1 MLRYGGGQRSVL
13 KAYFE
18 RTSGRRV
25 RRPCA
30 LNFWVCGD
38 SLTVQLTSLA
48 DHWLGSNRICT
59 ASLITMFRF
68 LTSHLC
74 LSVPWRRI
82 ALIWLGFFLLAPQ
95 GRAQSDQTWINGSGT
110 WDTVSSH
117 WDAGALWTN
126 GNNAI
131 FGGTGETLSI
141 VGNVSVTNLTFNSDG
156 FVISDPTNSGVLSLA
171 NPSII
176 SVTTSGHS
184 ATISE
189 NLTTGGITKQGNG
202 TLILSGDNSFAD
214 NVLVSSGR
222 LVVSSNT
229 ALGATSGTTTVA
241 SGAQLTLTNGV
252 TVTGETITIAG
263 SGIGFTGAMQTA
275 GNAAATWAG
284 PVVIGAGGRLGSDPG
299 GVLSL
304 SGAISGGEL
313 ILSAFGSGAAAG
325 VLVVSNTGNTY
336 TGATSIFR
344 GVLRLGAHNAL
355 PITTVLNVDAANS
368 PGEPSVFDLAG
379 FNQTVGQ
386 LTRTADSAG
395 GSFITN
401 SGAGASTLTVDQTAN
416 SSFSG
421 LIQDGSGVVN
431 LVKSGTGALTLA
443 GANTFSG
450 TTTVNAGTLVVGHN
464 NALGSTA
471 RNTTV
476 VSGATLVLNN
486 GITVTGEALSIA
498 GTGSSSNGA
507 LQTAVGASAEWAG
520 TISAAS
526 GSRLGSGVGGTLTV
540 SGVISGSGPILFNRA
555 NNSTTVLNAL
565 NTYTGA
571 TQLFSNAGTGSRLV
585 IGVDNAINAA
595 STLGTI
601 NAAATVVSVLD
612 LNGKVLTL
620 AGLDSS
626 TNHGAGAFLN
636 VSNSA
641 ASPSTLTLSSA
652 SNYSFT
658 GTITNGIG
666 ITHLVKS
673 GSNTQSLLGVNSY
686 SGQTTVNAGVLQIGA
701 AISTFGSTGA
711 LTATSQVNLVGGIF
725 ALNNVGATNNSA
737 NRLGDTVPLSFQG
750 GTFLYQGSDQAATN
764 STETIG
770 LLSLNQ
776 RISTL
781 TTTFGSS
788 NTATVTASE
797 FQRPANGGIA
807 LVNGI
812 NLGQNASST
821 ASSSRLL
828 LTTAPPLVGTTTA
841 LPTGINAAAK
851 NTQIVPF
858 LHGAAT
864 AASGGVGTAGT
875 ANTFV
880 TYHPDAG
887 IRPLNLTDEFTINAF
902 TAGHNTRLT
911 ATTAVASST
920 AINSLLLES
929 AGVTISSGQTLTVSS
944 GAILINGTAPTI
956 TGGTLAFGAQ
966 EGIITGYSAGNT
978 FLNSPITGSAGLS
991 LYGTTQFVINQQNT
1005 FTGNTALYA
1014 NAVPQS
1020 SSVGS
1025 ANAPTSGPFGR
1036 GTLILA
1042 GGNIRSSTGT
1052 HVTLHNP
1059 VQFQADTTIP
1069 VGSVDR
1075 TLTFAGD
1082 VSLTS
1087 GSRVLTQNAAANTL
1101 FTGVISETTPGSGLT
1116 IAGTSTSAVVFS
1128 STNTYTGPTNITGSG
1143 LHLTATGS
1151 LHADSTVTVDG
1162 PGAVLSGTGTVFGPA
1177 SILNGS
1183 LLPGNNQGND
1193 AGLFT
1198 FGSDLFLGSTLTLNI
1213 DGLSRGVTGGYDAL
1227 DIGGT
1232 LTYGGSLNLLFGTTF
1247 DPLDAFDLFGFV
1259 NSIAPTSNFSS
1270 IAFSGAYGAGSL
1282 TNQFDGT
1289 WSSEAFRFTESTG
1302 TLIIVPE
1309 PSRALLSLLA
1319 LTVLGLRRKRR

>member
-1 MLRYGGGQRSVL
+1 M
-13 KAYFE
+13 A
-18 RTSGRRV
+18 T
-25 RRPCA
+25 
-30 LNFWVCGD
+30 
-38 SLTVQLTSLA
+38 
-48 DHWLGSNRICT
+48 
-59 ASLITMFRF
+59 
-68 LTSHLC
+68 
-74 LSVPWRRI
+74 PWRRV
-82 ALIWLGFFLLAPQ
+82 ALIWIGCFSLATL

-117 WDAGALWTN
+117 WDAGVLWTN

-131 FGGTGETLSI
+131 FGGAGETLSI

-156 FVISDPTNSGVLSLA
+156 FVIADPSNSGVLSLA
-171 NPSII
+171 NPSIL
-176 SVTTSGHS
+176 SVTTSEHS

-202 TLILSGDNSFAD
+202 TLILSGDNSFAGD
-214 NVLVSSGR
+214 VLVSSGR
-222 LVVSSNT
+222 LTVSSNT
-229 ALGATSGTTTVA
+229 GLGATSGTTSVA
-241 SGAQLTLTNGV
+241 SGAQVTLTNGV
-252 TVTGETITIAG
+252 TVAGETITIAG
-263 SGIGFTGAMQTA
+263 SGIGFTGALQTA

-284 PVVIGAGGRLGSDPG
+284 PVVIGAGGRLGSAAG
-299 GVLSL
+299 GELNL
-304 SGAISGGEL
+304 TGPISGGQL

-344 GVLRLGAHNAL
+344 GVLRLGANDAL
-355 PITTVLNVDAANS
+355 PITTTLDVDAATS
-368 PGEPSVFDLAG
+368 PDEPSVFDLAG

-386 LTRTADSAG
+386 LTRTADSAA

-401 SGAGASTLTVDQTAN
+401 SGAGASTLTVNQTAN

-431 LVKSGTGALTLA
+431 LVKSGAGVLTLTGANSF
-443 GANTFSG
+443 GG
-450 TTTVNAGTLVVGHN
+450 TTTVNAGILVVGHE

-471 RNTTV
+471 GNTTV
-476 VSGATLVLNN
+476 ISGATLVLND
-486 GITVTGEALSIA
+486 GVTVAGEPLSIA
-498 GTGSSSNGA
+498 GTGSGSNGA
-507 LQTAVGASAEWAG
+507 LQTAAGASAEWAG
-520 TISAAS
+520 DISAAS
-526 GSRLGSGVGGTLTV
+526 GARLGGGVGGTLTV
-540 SGVISGSGPILFNRA
+540 SGVISGSGPILFGRA
-555 NNSTTVLNAL
+555 NNSTTVLSAA

-571 TQLFSNAGTGSRLV
+571 TQLFSNAGTGSRL
-585 IGVDNAINAA
+585 IMGVDNAISAA

-612 LNGKVLTL
+612 LNGRVLTL

-626 TNHGAGAFLN
+626 TNHGAGAFLS
-636 VSNSA
+636 VSNGA
-641 ASPSTLTLSSA
+641 AGPSTLTLSGA

-658 GTITNGIG
+658 GTITNGVG

-686 SGQTTVNAGVLQIGA
+686 TGQTTVNAGVLQIGG

-725 ALNNVGATNNSA
+725 ALNNVGANNNSA

-750 GTFLYQGSDQAATN
+750 GTFLYQGSDQAATH
-764 STETIG
+764 STETVG
-770 LLSLNQ
+770 VLSLDQ

-781 TTTFGSS
+781 TTTYGGS

-797 FQRPANGGIA
+797 FQRSANGGIA
-807 LVNGI
+807 LVNGV

-821 ASSSRLL
+821 ASISRLL
-828 LTTAPPLVGTTTA
+828 LTTAPALVGTTAA

-864 AASGGVGTAGT
+864 ASSGGVGTAGT

-880 TYHPDAG
+880 TYHPDTG

-902 TAGHNTRLT
+902 TTGHNTRLT
-911 ATTAVASST
+911 ATTSVTSST
-920 AINSLLLES
+920 PINSLILES
-929 AGVTISSGQTLTVSS
+929 AGVTINSGQTLTVTS
-944 GAILINGTAPTI
+944 GAILINGTGPTI
-956 TGGTLAFGAQ
+956 NGPGTLAFGAQ
-966 EGIITGYSAGNT
+966 EGIITSNASGNT
-978 FLNSPITGSAGLS
+978 FLSAPITGSGGLS

-1020 SSVGS
+1020 SSIGS
-1025 ANAPTSGPFGR
+1025 ANAPTSGPFGT
-1036 GTLILA
+1036 GSLILA

-1052 HVTLHNP
+1052 HVTLHNTI
-1059 VQFQADTTIP
+1059 QFQADTTIP
-1069 VGSVDR
+1069 VGSLDR

-1082 VSLTS
+1082 VTLTA
-1087 GSRVLTQNAAANTL
+1087 GSRVLTQNATSNTL
-1101 FTGVISETTPGSGLT
+1101 FTGAISETTPGSGLT
-1116 IAGTSTSAVVFS
+1116 IAGTSTSTVVFS
-1128 STNTYTGPTNITGSG
+1128 GTNTYTGPTTIVGSG
-1143 LHLTATGS
+1143 LHLSSTGS

-1183 LLPGNNQGND
+1183 LLPGDDQGND
-1193 AGLFT
+1193 AGLLT
-1198 FGSDLFLGSTLTLNI
+1198 FGSDLFLGSTLTVNI

-1232 LTYGGSLNLLFGTTF
+1232 LTYGGSLNLIFGTTF

-1259 NSIAPTSNFSS
+1259 NSIAPTGSFAD
-1270 IAFSGAYGAGSL
+1270 ITFSGAYGNGNL
-1282 TNQFDGT
+1282 TDQLDGT
-1289 WSSEAFRFTESTG
+1289 WTGGGLRFTESTG
-1302 TLIIVPE
+1302 TLTIIPE

-1319 LTVLGLRRKRR
+1319 LCFIGLRRNRH